1 MARRTRDDDEP
12 EFVGEEEAGLDPEG
26 PDPSE
31 MDDHDEPD
39 IVPCPHCKKAISEE
53 AEKCHHCGQ
62 WVIDRG
68 EAVNRPTWTVFLIVL
83 LILTVTGIASLLMFM

>member
-1 MARRTRDDDEP
+1 MARRARDDDEP
-12 EFVGEEEAGLDPEG
+12 EFVGEEEAEIDPEG

-31 MDDHDEPD
+31 MDDDDQPD

-62 WVIDRG
+62 WVADRG

-83 LILTVTGIASLLMFM
+83 LVLTVTGIAALLMSM